1 MLVLRRENISMFNA
15 YVLIL
20 KSLAANLPILK
31 AWGFSFPRVIT
42 VVAESGMM
50 ERIMRI
56 LVNFEDRDYQS
67 KEDRNSDFVFY
78 QFVNCSKNLEMIKK
92 IRAKVSFDRLGAQGL
107 PLLVTDNVLVDDD
120 GFDQFFIFL
129 EGHIELNTYK
139 IGDIVPFPTELDLI
153 KKKILSQEDAGLSE
167 EERNLRAAVYF
178 LESYCY
184 RNDMLPFMDDLLK
197 AAHQMCVVDEESR
210 DMYDIDQSFIKV
222 LYDWQSEENFG
233 DIYELSETND
243 ILRDWQNIMLYDE
256 NYLYMS
262 EKLFKVIVEPLLQYV
277 PINALKSTL
286 ADKGIVDT
294 GSREKGK
301 HRVNSYT
308 VRMSAFLSDTDYRP
322 RMMRLN
328 RAKIERPGMLGF
340 VDACYFAKEEGED
353 EDV

>member
-1 MLVLRRENISMFNA
+1 MFNA

-50 ERIMRI
+50 ECIMRI

-139 IGDIVPFPTELDLI
+139 IGDIVPLPTELDLI
-153 KKKILSQEDAGLSE
+153 KKKI
-167 EERNLRAAVYF
+167 R
-178 LESYCY
+178 
-184 RNDMLPFMDDLLK
+184 
-197 AAHQMCVVDEESR
+197 
-210 DMYDIDQSFIKV
+210 
-222 LYDWQSEENFG
+222 
-233 DIYELSETND
+233 
-243 ILRDWQNIMLYDE
+243 
-256 NYLYMS
+256 
-262 EKLFKVIVEPLLQYV
+262 
-277 PINALKSTL
+277 
-286 ADKGIVDT
+286 
-294 GSREKGK
+294 
-301 HRVNSYT
+301 
-308 VRMSAFLSDTDYRP
+308 
-322 RMMRLN
+322 
-328 RAKIERPGMLGF
+328 
-340 VDACYFAKEEGED
+340 
-353 EDV
+353 